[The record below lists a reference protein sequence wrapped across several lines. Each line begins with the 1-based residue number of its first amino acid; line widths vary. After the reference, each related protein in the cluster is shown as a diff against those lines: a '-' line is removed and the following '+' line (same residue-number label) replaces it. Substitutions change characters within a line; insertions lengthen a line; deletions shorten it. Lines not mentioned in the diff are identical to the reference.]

1 MASSN
6 IYYVN
11 DAGFDRV
18 TMQNKMPVLVDFYA
32 DWCGPCRTLSSII
45 EKVADLYEGKVAVC
59 KMNVDESP
67 YAARK
72 YRVEAIPTVI
82 LFIDGLAAEKAVGL
96 HDVDFYKSMLDKHL
110 NKPEVESQIVLND
123 EIDNE
128 SSGNNQ

>member
-11 DAGFDRV
+11 DAGFDKV

-45 EKVADLYEGKVAVC
+45 EKVADLYVGKVAVC

-67 YAARK
+67 YAPRK
-72 YRVEAIPTVI
+72 YRVDAIPTVI

-96 HDVDFYKSMLDKHL
+96 HDVDFYKAMLDKHL
-110 NKPEVESQIVLND
+110 NKAEVVSEDVAENIADDGVS
-123 EIDNE
+123 EDNE
-128 SSGNNQ
+128 